1 MLKPDYIE
9 NKPAIVTPA
18 KYHDCNKNKIQFEIF
33 QNIIVESTDY
43 SLSECLILPF
53 SQNMTTY
60 LLGIYI
66 PELYLQYSKLGAQI
80 PAIPV
85 QRGFRASPGQSEGG
99 FEKAR
104 VRNTIAVSICTR
116 ILKYRV

>member
-1 MLKPDYIE
+1 
-9 NKPAIVTPA
+9 
-18 KYHDCNKNKIQFEIF
+18 
-33 QNIIVESTDY
+33 
-43 SLSECLILPF
+43 
-53 SQNMTTY
+53 MTTY

-104 VRNTIAVSICTR
+104 VRNTMGPEKLGLFIRPDWIEIRKPDYIENKSAIVTPAKYHDAIR
-116 ILKYRV
+116 IKSNLKFSKILLLKVQTILYQSV